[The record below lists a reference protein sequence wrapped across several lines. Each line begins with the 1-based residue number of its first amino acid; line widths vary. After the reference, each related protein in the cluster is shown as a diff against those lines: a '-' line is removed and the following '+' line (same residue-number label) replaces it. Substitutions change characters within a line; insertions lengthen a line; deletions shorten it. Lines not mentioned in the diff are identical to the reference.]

1 MYNKRYIIPGVI
13 FFVIVFTFPFW
24 FNMTGAQFKR
34 PAVLLPADE
43 KECVEPVAFMRSEHM
58 RILNEWRDAALREGK
73 RSYTATNGRI
83 WEVSLQNTCMKCH
96 TDKSRFCD
104 TCHNANSVTPYCWD
118 CHIAPET
125 AAAKPPAAAKAGE
138 KQQ

>member
-13 FFVIVFTFPFW
+13 FFVAVFTFPFW
-24 FNMTGAQFKR
+24 FNVTSKEFAR
-34 PAVLLPADE
+34 PAVVLPVDQ
-43 KECVEPVAFMRSEHM
+43 KECIEPVAFMQSEHM

-73 RSYTATNGRI
+73 RSYTATNGKI

-96 TDKSRFCD
+96 TDKAQFCD
-104 TCHNANSVTPYCWD
+104 TCHNANSVDPYCWD

-125 AAAKPPAAAKAGE
+125 VAAKPPANLAAGGK
-138 KQQ
+138 KP